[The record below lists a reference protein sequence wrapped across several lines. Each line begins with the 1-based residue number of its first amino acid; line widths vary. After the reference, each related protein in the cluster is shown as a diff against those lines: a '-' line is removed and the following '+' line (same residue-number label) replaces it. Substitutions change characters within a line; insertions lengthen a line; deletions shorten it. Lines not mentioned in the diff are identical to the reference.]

1 MNDKLV
7 DQSPTTLSVQTQ
19 NFNVVAK
26 KVVVIFFISQH
37 GYTKRYFSINF
48 NVLSSETSFVDG
60 ST

>member
-26 KVVVIFFISQH
+26 KVVVIF
-37 GYTKRYFSINF
+37 
-48 NVLSSETSFVDG
+48 
-60 ST
+60 